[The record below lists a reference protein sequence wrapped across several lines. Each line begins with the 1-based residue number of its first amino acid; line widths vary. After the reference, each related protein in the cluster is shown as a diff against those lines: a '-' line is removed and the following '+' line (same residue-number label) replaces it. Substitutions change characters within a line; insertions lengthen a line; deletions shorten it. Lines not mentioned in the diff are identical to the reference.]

1 MDNRLNQVLRLD
13 QFPLLDVSDMIEQLV
28 EKADILIEALP
39 YIKRFRG
46 KEILIKYGGAAMLDR
61 EVRENV
67 LHDLVFMN
75 YVGIRP
81 ILIHGGGAAITENL
95 KKSGVQSKFVNGLR
109 VTDKATM
116 KVVIEILADLNRK
129 MVHDLNQF
137 GAQAIGLSGHDAE
150 ILHVKKHEE
159 SEDVGYVGDVA
170 SVNIAPIR
178 ELTESHIIPVVYPV
192 GIDAK
197 GETYNVN
204 ADEAAAKIAA
214 AMGVQKIMI
223 LTNVRGI
230 LAKQNDARTLIP
242 SLHVDGVETLIHD
255 QVITGGMIPK
265 VNACVNALR
274 GNVPKAHIVDGRI
287 KHSLLLE
294 IFTDRGIGTEIV
306 L

>member
-1 MDNRLNQVLRLD
+1 
-13 QFPLLDVSDMIEQLV
+13 MIEQLV

-46 KEILIKYGGAAMLDR
+46 KEVLIKYGGAAMLDQ

-81 ILIHGGGAAITENL
+81 ILIHGGGPAITENL
-95 KKSGVQSKFVNGLR
+95 KKAGVPSKFVNGLR
-109 VTDKATM
+109 VTDKAVM
-116 KVVIEILADLNRK
+116 KVVIETLSELNRK
-129 MVHDLNQF
+129 IVHDLNQF
-137 GAQAIGLSGHDAE
+137 GAQAMGLSGHDSE
-150 ILHVKKHEE
+150 ILIVKKHEA
-159 SEDVGYVGDVA
+159 SGDVGYVGDVT
-170 SVNIAPIR
+170 SVNSVPIR
-178 ELTESHIIPVVYPV
+178 ELTESNIIPVIYPV

-197 GETYNVN
+197 GEIYNVN
-204 ADEAAAKIAA
+204 ADDAAAKIAQ
-214 AMGVQKIMI
+214 AMNVQKIMI

-230 LAKQNDARTLIP
+230 LSKPESAGSLIP
-242 SLHVDGVETLIHD
+242 SLHVDGVESLIRD
-255 QVITGGMIPK
+255 KVITGGMIPK
-265 VNACVNALR
+265 VNSCVSALK
-274 GNVPKAHIVDGRI
+274 GGVQKAHIIDGRI

>member
-1 MDNRLNQVLRLD
+1 
-13 QFPLLDVSDMIEQLV
+13 MIEQLV

-46 KEILIKYGGAAMLDR
+46 KEILIKYGGAAMLDS
-61 EVRENV
+61 EIRENV

-81 ILIHGGGAAITENL
+81 ILIHGGGPAITENL
-95 KKSGVQSKFVNGLR
+95 KKAGVQSQFVNGLR

-116 KVVIEILADLNRK
+116 KVVVETLGEINRK
-129 MVHDLNQF
+129 MVQDLVHF
-137 GAQAIGLSGHDAE
+137 GAQAMGLGYEAR
-150 ILHVKKHEE
+150 ILNVKKHETNG
-159 SEDVGYVGDVA
+159 DVGYVGDVV
-170 SVNIAPIR
+170 SVNANPIR
-178 ELTESHIIPVVYPV
+178 QLTEADIIPVIYPV
-192 GIDAK
+192 GIDKK
-197 GETYNVN
+197 GEIYNVN
-204 ADEAAAKIAA
+204 ADDAAAKIAQA
-214 AMGVQKIMI
+214 IKVQKIMI

-230 LAKQNDARTLIP
+230 MSNQNDPETLIP
-242 SLHVDGVETLIHD
+242 SLHVNDVETLIAK

-265 VNACVNALR
+265 INACVTALK
-274 GNVPKAHIVDGRI
+274 GKVPKAHIVDGRI